1 MFNDTHR
8 VPSHYLD
15 YVALALCKA
24 FRCLADMIFRKRH
37 GHRALVI
44 ETVAAI
50 PGVVSGVFVHLKC
63 LRKAWG
69 DQGRI
74 QVLQSEAE
82 NERMHFLVFAQI
94 VPLRFPEKLMIYTAQ
109 AGFFTF
115 FFLLYMISPYT
126 GHRMVGYFEEEA
138 IYSYREYL
146 QAIDDMQIP
155 NSEAPSLAI
164 EYWSLS
170 SDARLRD
177 VIEAIIQDEIHHRD
191 SNHHFAD
198 VPLSDIIV

>member
-8 VPSHYLD
+8 VPVRYLD
-15 YVALALCKA
+15 YVALGFCKA
-24 FRCLADMIFRKRH
+24 FRWIADTIFRKRH

-50 PGVVSGVFVHLKC
+50 PGVISGLFVHLKC

-74 QVLQSEAE
+74 HALQSEAE
-82 NERMHFLVFAQI
+82 NERMHFLVFSQI
-94 VPLRFPEKLMIYTAQ
+94 VSMRFPEKLMIYVAQ

-126 GHRMVGYFEEEA
+126 AHRMVGYFEEEA
-138 IYSYREYL
+138 IYSYRKYL
-146 QAIDDMQIP
+146 QAIDDMQIS
-155 NSEAPSLAI
+155 NSVAPALAI
-164 EYWSLS
+164 EYWNLS
-170 SDARLRD
+170 SDARLRE
-177 VIEAIIQDEIHHRD
+177 VIEAVIKDEMHHRD
-191 SNHHFAD
+191 TNHYFAD
-198 VPLSDIIV
+198 VPLS